1 MTTLVPRVLLVDDE
15 KSIREPLADYLR
27 ANHGYDIV
35 AVTNGYEAWQ
45 RLEAESGRF
54 DVALVDAVLE
64 DGPDGLAILRRIKA
78 IYPDIEVILFTGWG
92 LTAGLDALR
101 AGAYRYFAKPF
112 NPEELALTIRF
123 AAEQGFARRQQNL
136 LTASGHRIHCH

>member
-45 RLEAESGRF
+45 RLEAEPGRF

-64 DGPDGLAILRRIKA
+64 DGPDGLAIFIESKPRTRILR
-78 IYPDIEVILFTGWG
+78 
-92 LTAGLDALR
+92 
-101 AGAYRYFAKPF
+101 
-112 NPEELALTIRF
+112 
-123 AAEQGFARRQQNL
+123 
-136 LTASGHRIHCH
+136 